1 MTKSMW
7 VAVTILFL
15 LFSACGVFMVLL
27 QKDEEEKN
35 IHYFLTR
42 NRLNNSV
49 SYQDLSLSVSDVA
62 VLKNVSI
69 RLQALPGLANKT
81 EEFVIHNYKE
91 SGHIATKLS
100 FSAENVSFR
109 LVDIARILKKSDE
122 SVIDSLALFNPA
134 ADILNYPLY
143 AVMLAGCNNV
153 SARVK
158 GEYTYYPAAK
168 KMTLSAD
175 ISDKCLGRWN
185 FAVSLNNISN
195 AQQGQLILAFKHL
208 VQKGSPAAD
217 LQNFLEGAVI
227 TALSFSYTETAL
239 VKGYKRYIDTLYLR
253 QPNTPSPAE
262 LNNREIQKIVSYLSF
277 SNAHRQRNAD
287 IAQTIAAFIKSPDK
301 ISFQSKSG
309 KEVPLR
315 VLNGTFLRRMT
326 DLLLRLDTTV
336 TLEKSTF

>member
-62 VLKNVSI
+62 VLKNVSV
-69 RLQALPGLANKT
+69 RLQVLPGLANKT

-153 SARVK
+153 SAGVK
-158 GEYTYYPAAK
+158 GEYTYYPTAK
-168 KMTLSAD
+168 KMMLSAD

-185 FAVSLNNISN
+185 FDVSLNNISN

-208 VQKGSPAAD
+208 VQKGNPAAD
-217 LQNFLEGAVI
+217 LKNAAIVCAISAFLC
-227 TALSFSYTETAL
+227 LC
-239 VKGYKRYIDTLYLR
+239 
-253 QPNTPSPAE
+253 
-262 LNNREIQKIVSYLSF
+262 
-277 SNAHRQRNAD
+277 
-287 IAQTIAAFIKSPDK
+287 AF
-301 ISFQSKSG
+301 
-309 KEVPLR
+309 
-315 VLNGTFLRRMT
+315 
-326 DLLLRLDTTV
+326 
-336 TLEKSTF
+336 EKDR

>member
-42 NRLNNSV
+42 NRLNNSI
-49 SYQDLSLSVSDVA
+49 SYQDLSLSVSDAA
-62 VLKNVSI
+62 VLKNVSV
-69 RLQALPGLANKT
+69 RLHALPGLTNKT
-81 EEFVIHNYKE
+81 NEFIVHDYKE
-91 SGHIATKLS
+91 SSHIATKLS
-100 FSAENVSFR
+100 FSALNISFR

-122 SVIDSLALFNPA
+122 NVIDSLAFFNPA

-143 AVMLAGCNNV
+143 AVMLAGCNHI
-153 SARVK
+153 SADVK
-158 GEYTYYPAAK
+158 GDYAYDPVTK
-168 KMTLSAD
+168 KMTLAAD

-185 FAVSLNNISN
+185 FSVSLNNISN
-195 AQQGQLILAFKHL
+195 ARQGQLILTFKHL
-208 VQKGSPAAD
+208 VQKGNPVTD
-217 LQNFLEGAVI
+217 LKNFLDGAVI
-227 TALSFSYTETAL
+227 TSLSISYTESAL

-253 QPNTPSPAE
+253 QPNASSPAE

-301 ISFQSKSG
+301 ISFQSKPG

-315 VLNGTFLRRMT
+315 VLNGTFLRRVT